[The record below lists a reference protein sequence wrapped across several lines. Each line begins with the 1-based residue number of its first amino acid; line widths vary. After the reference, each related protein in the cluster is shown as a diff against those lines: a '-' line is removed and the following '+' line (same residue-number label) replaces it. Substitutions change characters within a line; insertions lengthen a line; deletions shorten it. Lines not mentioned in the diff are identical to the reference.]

1 MSSLAYWI
9 DASCDQAAGG
19 NFNKYIDEARHW
31 AGRAAAKM
39 RRPSDTD
46 FARVFNVLFKTPV
59 SDNVPFPP
67 PMLFQRMNDFVP
79 ENHWKSLPAQVHRV
93 LSDFANNWQR
103 TTQRREADVRIYSDF
118 GKRWRQLPSGEHID
132 PINHVLNLCSDEEDE
147 NGDSEWSELWAGD
160 AFVSHELPG
169 GLPIPGEKH
178 KRVVIDICRSA
189 WTRQAQLT
197 PGRPLRSL
205 QELVSVFGPNV
216 EKMNIDR
223 IGQTLIPR
231 LIFHEMMHSVCYGL
245 NDHDT
250 DGMGTAGWQYCMK
263 LKKGAGAT
271 GAESLAYFGLWA
283 ALADARPAG
292 QPRGGFTMH
301 RSWDKIPG
309 DVDLVPEEEWDSDDY
324 DEEEKDEAAATA
336 AKKVDAGKW
345 NSKHKDNGAVRGEIK
360 FYTDITK

>member
-1 MSSLAYWI
+1 MAPQLPPPRKYWI

-39 RRPSDTD
+39 TSPSDTD
-46 FARVFNVLFKTPV
+46 FARVFNVLFKTLV

-79 ENHWKSLPAQVHRV
+79 ENYWKSLPAQVRRV

-118 GKRWRQLPSGEHID
+118 GRRWRQLPSGEHIE
-132 PINHVLNLCSDEEDE
+132 PVNHVLNLCSDEEDE

-169 GLPIPGEKH
+169 GLLVPGEKH
-178 KRVVIDICRSA
+178 KRV
-189 WTRQAQLT
+189 
-197 PGRPLRSL
+197 
-205 QELVSVFGPNV
+205 LVSVFGPNV
-216 EKMNIDR
+216 EKMKIDR
-223 IGQTLIPR
+223 IGQTLIAR

-263 LKKGAGAT
+263 LNKGAGAT

-324 DEEEKDEAAATA
+324 DEEEKEEAAAAAAAAA

-360 FYTDITK
+360 FYTNITK